1 MYDVVIIG
9 GGPAGLTSGIY
20 CSRALLDTCIYE
32 KGALGGQII
41 TTAHIENYPG
51 IDGMDG
57 FSLMIEFK
65 KQAEKFG
72 AEIKSGKVNGI
83 RLAEDGKS
91 KILSISDG
99 TEVLAK
105 SVIIAT
111 GARPNSLN
119 VSGEA
124 KFTGKG
130 VSYCATCDGAFFR
143 DKEIAVIGGG
153 NAAVEEAIFLTRF
166 ASKVYIIHR
175 RQGFRAAGIVLE
187 RAKNNPKIEFLLD
200 TVVEAFNG
208 DNHLE
213 SLSIKNVIS
222 GSQSELNVEGA
233 FLYVGYI
240 PNTEG
245 LKDSVNVD
253 VKGFIIPTE
262 DLATNIPGVF
272 VAGDVREKKLRQ
284 VVTAAGDGAEAA
296 TLCEMYIEKNWE

>member
-51 IDGMDG
+51 VDGMDG

-72 AEIKSGKVNGI
+72 ANIKSGKINSI
-83 RLAEDGKS
+83 RLAEDGKT
-91 KILSISDG
+91 KILSVSDG
-99 TEVLAK
+99 TEILTK
-105 SVIIAT
+105 SVIIST

-119 VSGEA
+119 VPGEA

-153 NAAVEEAIFLTRF
+153 NAAIEEAIFLTRF

-187 RAKNNPKIEFLLD
+187 RAKKNPKIEFILD
-200 TVVEAFNG
+200 TVVEEFNG
-208 DNHLE
+208 SEFLE
-213 SLSIKNVIS
+213 SIKIKNVITNKES
-222 GSQSELNVEGA
+222 VLNVEGA
-233 FLYVGYI
+233 FLYVGFM

-245 LKDSVNVD
+245 LKESIKVD
-253 VKGFIIPTE
+253 EKGFIITQNNLE
-262 DLATNIPGVF
+262 TNIPGVF
-272 VAGDVREKKLRQ
+272 VAGDVRQKRLRQ

-296 TLCEMYIEKNWE
+296 ILCEMYVEKN